1 MHHIPQQME
10 YLGRYIAQKLN
21 INYFD
26 CLALSYR
33 HVVRHWPQW
42 AKDSPGQLQR
52 RIGVYGGSS
61 LSEMGV

>member
-33 HVVRHWPQW
+33 HVVRHWPHW
-42 AKDSPGQLQR
+42 TKDSPGQLQR
-52 RIGVYGGSS
+52 RIGIYGGSS